1 MALNDAVMNT
11 SLISAFIGA
20 QVGMLQ
26 LAVAARLA
34 NMDTGV
40 AGLDADNAS
49 SIAQLVGAAD
59 QSANSLANVAANIGT
74 NLDISA

>member
-1 MALNDAVMNT
+1 MDMV
-11 SLISAFIGA
+11 SLISTLIGA
-20 QVGMLQ
+20 QIGELQ

-34 NMDTGV
+34 RTGDPNS
-40 AGLDADNAS
+40 GS

-59 QSANSLANVAANIGT
+59 QNANSLGNVAAGLGT